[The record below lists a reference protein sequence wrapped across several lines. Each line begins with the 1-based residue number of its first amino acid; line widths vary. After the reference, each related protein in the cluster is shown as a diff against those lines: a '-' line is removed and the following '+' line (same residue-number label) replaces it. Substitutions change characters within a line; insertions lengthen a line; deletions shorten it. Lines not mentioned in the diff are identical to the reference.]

1 VSGVGITP
9 GAVGIGEINL
19 NAVDCFGFILFFR
32 LKDELLE
39 DRVVTGDDTAEGVV
53 ESTEIGGSHVF
64 GAYLMDSISYPLLF
78 LPRLTRSQCPR

>member
-1 VSGVGITP
+1 VPRVGITP
-9 GAVGIGEINL
+9 GAIGICEIDL
-19 NAVDCFGFILFFR
+19 NAVDGFGFILFFR
-32 LKDELLE
+32 LEDELLE
-39 DRVVTGDDTAEGVV
+39 DRIITGDDAAAI